1 MYCAGL
7 FSSDTL
13 CSIVSV
19 HNVYLVF
26 FKEFSVPAN
35 AVFGGKL
42 LQLFITLLVKRML
55 YFVSK
60 VFLMNSKRESAFHQN
75 FFHLF
80 MVPVSV
86 YLSDLVLST
95 CQSIFFSRENAS
107 RTSKVEQPQGVRRIA
122 KQQNK

>member
-26 FKEFSVPAN
+26 LKEFSVPAN

-60 VFLMNSKRESAFHQN
+60 VF
-75 FFHLF
+75 
-80 MVPVSV
+80 
-86 YLSDLVLST
+86 
-95 CQSIFFSRENAS
+95 
-107 RTSKVEQPQGVRRIA
+107 
-122 KQQNK
+122 